1 MKKIN
6 SIDQI
11 EIGENNLIVMFG
23 VPASGKSYIA
33 QKLAFDRGAFVMSS
47 DAIREELYG
56 TAECQDNPDKV
67 FSILQQRTTDL
78 LKKGESVIIDATSLI
93 KKYRVSNLKTYKGKF
108 NRAIL
113 IVCAT
118 ELEIILRQNQ
128 QRDRH
133 VPEDA
138 IMRMF
143 KTMSFPRDE
152 EGWDGIY
159 ILPHP
164 ENKKSLE
171 DYLTDCKGIEHD
183 NPHHKLNIYDH
194 MIACEEYLQIKDKAA
209 NKEPSEFLYKVARYH
224 DIGKPIVKSRMK
236 RKGKEWI
243 EDTCSHY
250 MGHADVGSYMAACS
264 PDPLANE
271 LMITLIGAHMDRF
284 ASPETY
290 MIDFAEAH
298 DRDLVLVGAF
308 MALNDADEHCD
319 NHIVERNNRIELLE
333 LIRSLDLDQIREY
346 DEGDE
351 AEYNSYLHIEDDKVY
366 ERFNELCCELFIDEE
381 FGEPKR
387 DVIEEIEGV
396 IYPEFGMEIVAGD
409 EDALGW
415 LTGCIVMND
424 RETLVMCFG

>member
-1 MKKIN
+1 MK
-6 SIDQI
+6 
-11 EIGENNLIVMFG
+11 
-23 VPASGKSYIA
+23 
-33 QKLAFDRGAFVMSS
+33 
-47 DAIREELYG
+47 
-56 TAECQDNPDKV
+56 
-67 FSILQQRTTDL
+67 
-78 LKKGESVIIDATSLI
+78 
-93 KKYRVSNLKTYKGKF
+93 
-108 NRAIL
+108 
-113 IVCAT
+113 
-118 ELEIILRQNQ
+118 QNQ
-128 QRDRH
+128 QRERH
-133 VPEDA
+133 VPEDV
-138 IMRMF
+138 IMRML

-152 EGWDGIY
+152 AGWDEIY

-164 ENKKSLE
+164 ENSKSLE
-171 DYLTDCKGIEHD
+171 DYLNDCKDIDHD

-194 MIACEEYLQIKDKAA
+194 MIACEEYLQIKDKTA
-209 NKEPSEFLYKVARYH
+209 NKEPNEFLYKVARYH

-236 RKGKEWI
+236 RKGKEWV

-250 MGHADVGSYMAACS
+250 IGHADVGSYMAACS

-298 DRDLVLVGAF
+298 DRDLGLVGAF

-319 NHIVERNNRIELLE
+319 ARIVENNNKNELLK
-333 LIRSLDLDQIREY
+333 LIHSLDLDQIRESD
-346 DEGDE
+346 DEE
-351 AEYNSYLHIEDDKVY
+351 AEYPTHLHIESDEVY
-366 ERFNELCCELFIDEE
+366 ERFNQLCCELFIDEE